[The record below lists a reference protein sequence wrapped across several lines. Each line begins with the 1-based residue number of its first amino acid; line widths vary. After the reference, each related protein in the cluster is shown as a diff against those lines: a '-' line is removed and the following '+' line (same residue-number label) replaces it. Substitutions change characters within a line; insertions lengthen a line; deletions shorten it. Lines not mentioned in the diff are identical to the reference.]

1 MSKNK
6 GFSLV
11 ELIIV
16 IAIMAILVGIMVPVM
31 LHFIEKSNVSSDYQ
45 LADTIR
51 SAVAYSIVDAR
62 VKDDPDSQPY
72 LDYLEDPTTNPTG
85 SVEING
91 KEMMKITDINDPT
104 CVLVESLE
112 EYTGCPLSS
121 LKNQIRSEHDADTEC
136 YVCTTN
142 GVVTIALFHTD
153 STGRK
158 KPDTNPDIII
168 SQ

>member
-1 MSKNK
+1 MRKNK

-16 IAIMAILVGIMVPVM
+16 IAIMAILVGIMVPVLM
-31 LHFIEKSNVSSDYQ
+31 HFIEKSNVSSDYQ

-62 VKDDPDSQPY
+62 VKEDDASQPFLEY
-72 LDYLEDPTTNPTG
+72 MEDPTANPGG
-85 SVEING
+85 STLING
-91 KEMMKITDINDPT
+91 KNMIKITDINDPD
-104 CVLVESLE
+104 CVLLESLE
-112 EYTGCPLSS
+112 EYTGCSLGS
-121 LKNQIRSEHDADTEC
+121 LKNQIRSKHESDTEC

-153 STGRK
+153 RTERK
-158 KPDTNPDIII
+158 KPDEGRDIIV
-168 SQ
+168 Q

>member
-1 MSKNK
+1 MKKNK

-16 IAIMAILVGIMVPVM
+16 IAIMAILVGIMVPVLM
-31 LHFIEKSNVSSDYQ
+31 HFIEKSNVSSDYQ

-62 VKDDPDSQPY
+62 VKDDPDSQPF
-72 LDYLEDPTTNPTG
+72 LEELETPTTGVVN
-85 SVEING
+85 ING
-91 KEMMKITDINDPT
+91 KDMVSITSINQP
-104 CVLVESLE
+104 CVLKESLE
-112 EYTGCPLSS
+112 EYTGCSLSS
-121 LKNQIRSEHDADTEC
+121 LKYQIRSKHESDTEC

-142 GVVTIALFHTD
+142 GVVTIALYHTD

-158 KPDTNPDIII
+158 NPSANPDIII

>member
-1 MSKNK
+1 MKKNK

-72 LDYLEDPTTNPTG
+72 LDAMENPTA
-85 SVEING
+85 SYVEING
-91 KEMMKITDINDPT
+91 KKMISISSITGP
-104 CVLVESLE
+104 CVLKESLE
-112 EYTGCPLSS
+112 EYTGYPLGS
-121 LKNQIRSEHDADTEC
+121 LKSQIRSEHEADTEI

-142 GVVTIALFHTD
+142 GVVTVALYHTD

-158 KPDTNPDIII
+158 KPTTNLDIII

>member
-1 MSKNK
+1 
-6 GFSLV
+6 
-11 ELIIV
+11 
-16 IAIMAILVGIMVPVM
+16 MAILVGIMVPVM

-62 VKDDPDSQPY
+62 VKDDPASQPF
-72 LDYLEDPTTNPTG
+72 LDELENPTAG
-85 SVEING
+85 TPING
-91 KEMMKITDINDPT
+91 KNMVKITDINTD
-104 CVLVESLE
+104 CVLKESLE

>member
-1 MSKNK
+1 MKKNK

-16 IAIMAILVGIMVPVM
+16 IAIMAILVGILVPVLM
-31 LHFIEKSNVSSDYQ
+31 HFIEKSNVSSDFQ

-51 SAVAYSIVDAR
+51 SGMAYSIVDAE
-62 VKDDPDSQPY
+62 VKDDPDSQPF
-72 LDYLEDPTTNPTG
+72 LQELENPTTGVVN
-85 SVEING
+85 ING
-91 KEMMKITDINDPT
+91 KDMISITSINQD
-104 CVLVESLE
+104 CVLKESLE
-112 EYTGCPLSS
+112 EYIGCS
-121 LKNQIRSEHDADTEC
+121 LDEIKGQIRSKHEADTEC

-142 GVVTIALFHTD
+142 GIVTIALYHTD

-158 KPDTNPDIII
+158 KPTTNLDIII

>member
-1 MSKNK
+1 MRKNK

-31 LHFIEKSNVSSDYQ
+31 MHFIEKSNVSSDYQ

-62 VKDDPDSQPY
+62 VKEDPDSQPY
-72 LDYLEDPTTNPTG
+72 LEELENPTAG
-85 SVEING
+85 INING
-91 KEMMKITDINDPT
+91 TDMVNITTIGDS
-104 CVLVESLE
+104 VLKESLE
-112 EYTGCPLSS
+112 EYTGSTLDS
-121 LKNQIRSEHDADTEC
+121 LKNQIRSAHDSDTEC

-142 GVVTIALFHTD
+142 GVVQITLYHTD
-153 STGRK
+153 NTGK
-158 KPDTNPDIII
+158 KNTDAGRDITV
-168 SQ
+168 Q

>member
-1 MSKNK
+1 MKKNK

-16 IAIMAILVGIMVPVM
+16 IAIMAILVGIMVPVL

-72 LDYLEDPTTNPTG
+72 LDEMETPTTGVVN
-85 SVEING
+85 ING
-91 KEMMKITDINDPT
+91 KDMISISSITGP
-104 CVLVESLE
+104 CVLKESLE
-112 EYTGCPLSS
+112 EYTGYPLSS
-121 LKNQIRSEHDADTEC
+121 LKSQIRSKHEADTEI
-136 YVCTTN
+136 YVSTTN
-142 GVVTIALFHTD
+142 GVVTVALYHTD

-158 KPDTNPDIII
+158 KPTTNLDIII

>member
-72 LDYLEDPTTNPTG
+72 LTKMEDPSDTGVSATTAN
-85 SVEING
+85 ING
-91 KEMMKITDINDPT
+91 KEMISISSITAD
-104 CVLVESLE
+104 CVLKESLE

-158 KPDTNPDIII
+158 KPDAGHDIIV
-168 SQ
+168 Q

>member
-1 MSKNK
+1 MRKNK

-62 VKDDPDSQPY
+62 VKDDPASRPF
-72 LDYLEDPTTNPTG
+72 LEELETPTTGVVN
-85 SVEING
+85 ING
-91 KEMMKITDINDPT
+91 KDMVSITSINQP
-104 CVLVESLE
+104 CVLKESLE
-112 EYTGCPLSS
+112 EYTGCPLGS
-121 LKNQIRSEHDADTEC
+121 LKTQIRSEHESDTEC

-142 GVVTIALFHTD
+142 GVVTIALSHTD

-158 KPDTNPDIII
+158 KPTANPDIII

>member
-1 MSKNK
+1 MRKNK

-16 IAIMAILVGIMVPVM
+16 IAIMAILVGIMVPVLM
-31 LHFIEKSNVSSDYQ
+31 HFIEKSNVSSDYQ

-62 VKDDPDSQPY
+62 VKDDPDSQPF
-72 LDYLEDPTTNPTG
+72 LQELENPSAG
-85 SVEING
+85 VVNING
-91 KEMMKITDINDPT
+91 KDMISITSINQP
-104 CVLVESLE
+104 CVLKESLE
-112 EYTGCPLSS
+112 EYTGCPLGS
-121 LKNQIRSEHDADTEC
+121 LKAQIRSKHESDTEC

-142 GVVTIALFHTD
+142 GIVTIALYHTD

-158 KPDTNPDIII
+158 NPTGNPDIII